1 MSFDLVKAIKS
12 THRDPANRIL
22 HLIGLPIYVI
32 GIILVIGYFLGLHT
46 QPVAGITLWSVAI
59 CLFMTGHKIEG
70 NLRAMTLIV
79 LFKYL
84 KSRKILLSYWVT
96 SHLPKKLFIN
106 RFLRYLTYD

>member
-1 MSFDLVKAIKS
+1 MSFDLAKAIKS

-22 HLIGLPIYVI
+22 HLIGLPIYLI

-46 QPVAGITLWSVAI
+46 QPMTGITLWSMAI
-59 CLFMTGHKIEG
+59 CFFMIGHMIEG

-84 KSRKILLSYWVT
+84 KSKKAILSHRIT
-96 SHLPKKLFIN
+96 SRASKKLLTN
-106 RFLRYLTYD
+106 RFLRY